1 MQLPI
6 PKKRQSSF
14 FPSLLC
20 GLGLV
25 LGTIVTSPA
34 VMAAQKVT
42 IKFGP
47 FRQTVNI
54 GDLEKF
60 AKTGKLSPQLQVFT
74 PLLTPQVRDA
84 LNQKVK
90 VNPGFADNFIN
101 EFAKTPQGKQV
112 ISSLGVVI
120 PGSTPE
126 SLQATLNLTVRQV
139 NGLTVLGFLRAYPG
153 ENITVDATQAAS
165 LAMDLNPANLESQ
178 AVGVLLKED
187 LGEKNSIILP
197 NFNPADAGKEAVE
210 QQTLTFKDQKRQ
222 RTIQTDI
229 YSSQNPSSNPLV
241 IISHGFGANRL
252 FLDYLGKHLAS
263 YGVTVVAIEHP
274 GSNGVAINTA
284 VRNSTDLSKLL
295 PADEFINRPQD
306 VSFLLNELSKLNSQ
320 PGKLQG
326 KLNTE
331 NVSIIGHSLGGYTAL
346 ALVGGEVDISSV
358 RDFCKKSLS
367 ITAAPGDWLQCSA
380 ANLPKKKMQLQDKR
394 IKSAIALN
402 PLVGKL
408 FGNQGLTKV
417 SQPVL
422 IFTGTED
429 ALTPALKHQITPFS
443 QLRGTKYLVTAVGG
457 THLSI
462 SDPNYPLSE
471 TATLIREKRGAET
484 IALRQLVRGI
494 SLAFIKQQTPEAK
507 TYQPF
512 LSSTYTRS
520 LSTTEIPLRLVSELS
535 TTLKSVV
542 EYTND
547 SK

>member
-6 PKKRQSSF
+6 PKIQQSNF

-20 GLGLV
+20 SLSLAFGV
-25 LGTIVTSPA
+25 VVSTP

-42 IKFGP
+42 IQFGP
-47 FRQTVNI
+47 FRQTVDIN
-54 GDLEKF
+54 DLEKF

-90 VNPGFADNFIN
+90 VNPGFADNFIS

-120 PGSTPE
+120 PGSTKE

-153 ENITVDATQAAS
+153 ENVTVDATQAAT
-165 LAMDLNPANLESQ
+165 LAMDFNPANLESQ
-178 AVGVLLKED
+178 AVGVLLAED
-187 LGEKNSIILP
+187 LEDKTTIPLP
-197 NFNPADAGKEAVE
+197 NFNPADAGKEVVE
-210 QQTLTFKDQKRQ
+210 QKTLTFTDQKRK
-222 RTIQTDI
+222 RTIPVDI
-229 YSSQNPSSNPLV
+229 YWSQNPSQNPLV
-241 IISHGFGANRL
+241 VISHGFGANRR
-252 FLDYLGKHLAS
+252 FLSYLGKHLAS
-263 YGVTVVAIEHP
+263 HGVTVAAIEHP
-274 GSNGVAINTA
+274 GSNGVAVNTA
-284 VRNSTDLSKLL
+284 AQNSSNLAKLL

-306 VSFLLNELSKLNSQ
+306 VSFLLDELSKLNSQ

-326 KLNTE
+326 KFKTD

-346 ALVGGEVDISSV
+346 ALVGGEVDINSV
-358 RDFCKKSLS
+358 RDFCKQSLG

-380 ANLPKKKMQLQDKR
+380 ANLPNKKMQFQDKR

-408 FGNQGLTKV
+408 FGNKGLTKV

-422 IFTGTED
+422 MLTGTED
-429 ALTPALKHQITPFS
+429 ALTPALKHQIAPFS
-443 QLRGTKYLVTAVGG
+443 QLRGTRYLVTAVGA

-471 TATLIREKRGAET
+471 ATTLVKEKRGSET
-484 IALRQLVRGI
+484 VSLRQLVRGI

-512 LSSTYTRS
+512 ISSTYTRS

-542 EYTND
+542 EYTNN

>member
-6 PKKRQSSF
+6 SKKRKSSL
-14 FPSLLC
+14 FPRLLC
-20 GLGLV
+20 GFSLV
-25 LGTIVTSPA
+25 FGVIVSTPA
-34 VMAAQKVT
+34 MAAQKVT
-42 IKFGP
+42 IQFGP
-47 FRQTVNI
+47 FRQTVDI

-74 PLLTPQVRDA
+74 PLMTPQVRSV

-90 VNPGFADNFIN
+90 VNPGFADNFIG

-112 ISSLGVVI
+112 ISSLGVVL
-120 PGSTPE
+120 PGSTKE
-126 SLQATLNLTVRQV
+126 SLQATLNLTVRQL

-153 ENITVDATQAAS
+153 ENVTVDATRAAS
-165 LAMDLNPANLESQ
+165 LAMDFNPNHLESQ
-178 AVGVLLKED
+178 AIGVLLAED
-187 LGEKNSIILP
+187 LEDKSSIRLP
-197 NFNPADAGKEAVE
+197 NFNPADAGKELVQ
-210 QQTLTFKDQKRQ
+210 QQTLTFTDQKRK
-222 RTIQTDI
+222 RTIPVDI
-229 YSSQNPSSNPLV
+229 YWSQNPTQNPLV
-241 IISHGFGANRL
+241 VISHGFGANRR
-252 FLDYLGKHLAS
+252 FLSYLGKHLAS
-263 YGVTVVAIEHP
+263 YGVTVAAIEHP
-274 GSNGVAINTA
+274 GSNGVA
-284 VRNSTDLSKLL
+284 VNSAMGNGSDLAKLL
-295 PADEFINRPQD
+295 PPDEFINRPQD
-306 VSFLLNELSKLNSQ
+306 VSFLLDELGKLNSQ

-326 KLNTE
+326 KFNTE

-346 ALVGGEVDISSV
+346 ALVGGEIDISSV

-367 ITAAPGDWLQCSA
+367 IMNPPGDWLQCA
-380 ANLPKKKMQLQDKR
+380 AASLPSQKMQFLDKR

-408 FGNQGLTKV
+408 FGNKGLNKI

-422 IFTGTED
+422 ILTGTED
-429 ALTPALKHQITPFS
+429 ALTPALKHQIAPFD

-471 TATLIREKRGAET
+471 ATTLAKEKRGAET
-484 IALRQLVRGI
+484 TSLRQFVRGI

-512 LSSTYTRS
+512 ISSTYTRS

-535 TTLKSVV
+535 QTLKSVV
-542 EYTND
+542 EYTN
-547 SK
+547 KQK

>member
-6 PKKRQSSF
+6 PKIQQSNF

-20 GLGLV
+20 SLSLAFGV
-25 LGTIVTSPA
+25 VVSTP

-42 IKFGP
+42 IQFGP
-47 FRQTVNI
+47 FRQTVDIN
-54 GDLEKF
+54 DLEKF

-90 VNPGFADNFIN
+90 VNPGFADNFIS

-120 PGSTPE
+120 PGSTKE

-153 ENITVDATQAAS
+153 ENVTVDATQAAT
-165 LAMDLNPANLESQ
+165 LAMDFNPANLESQ
-178 AVGVLLKED
+178 AVGVLLAED
-187 LGEKNSIILP
+187 LEDKATIPLP
-197 NFNPADAGKEAVE
+197 NFNPADAGKEVVE
-210 QQTLTFKDQKRQ
+210 QKTLTFTDQKRK
-222 RTIQTDI
+222 RTIPVDI
-229 YSSQNPSSNPLV
+229 YWSQNPSQNPLV
-241 IISHGFGANRL
+241 VISHGFGANRR
-252 FLDYLGKHLAS
+252 FLSYLGKHLAS
-263 YGVTVVAIEHP
+263 HGVTVAAIEHP
-274 GSNGVAINTA
+274 GSNGVAVNTA
-284 VRNSTDLSKLL
+284 AQNSSNLAKLL

-306 VSFLLNELSKLNSQ
+306 VSFLLDELSKLNSQ

-326 KLNTE
+326 KFKTD

-346 ALVGGEVDISSV
+346 ALVGGEVDINSV
-358 RDFCKKSLS
+358 RDFCKQSLG

-380 ANLPKKKMQLQDKR
+380 ANLPNKKMQFQDKR

-408 FGNQGLTKV
+408 FGNKGLTKV

-422 IFTGTED
+422 MLTGTED
-429 ALTPALKHQITPFS
+429 ALTPALKHQIAPFS
-443 QLRGTKYLVTAVGG
+443 QLRGTRYLVTAVSA

-471 TATLIREKRGAET
+471 ATTLVKEKRGSET
-484 IALRQLVRGI
+484 VSLRQLVRGI

-512 LSSTYTRS
+512 ISSTYTRS

-542 EYTND
+542 EYTNN